1 MLPDGGIT
9 QHRQWFA
16 EIHRIQLT
24 DDMRQFAQGMFD
36 GSEHT
41 FLLKN

>member
-24 DDMRQFAQGMFD
+24 DDMRQLVQGMFN
-36 GSEHT
+36 GSEHAR
-41 FLLKN
+41 LLEN